1 VALSAAR
8 TFKDV
13 IVVAAAVFFVVV
25 KPLNALMASQTKDTP
40 ATTCKCPYCMHSVPL
55 QATRCPSCTCDL
67 EPALVCVEQACAEA
81 RALERERARRVFFQE
96 PVYTG
101 AMRSSV

>member
-1 VALSAAR
+1 VSAAC
-8 TFKDV
+8 TFKDF

-25 KPLNALMASQTKDTP
+25 KPVNALMASQAKDTP
-40 ATTCKCPYCMHSVPL
+40 ATTRNCPYCMHSVPL
-55 QATRCPSCTCDL
+55 QTTRCPSCTCDV
-67 EPALVCVEQACAEA
+67 EPALVRVEPACAEA
-81 RALERERARRVFFQE
+81 GALDQERARRVFFQE